1 MASVASPSD
10 RTHIRLSG
18 RAAGRLCQA
27 PLAPLGDG
35 QADRSVASCGASRSV
50 GTRPRTHRTRVGM
63 WHDVECW
70 HAAPRGSSRG
80 FLGGGLSYSNTFRE
94 NSCFP
99 SRGARRRPR
108 ALLSLLFFCGSW
120 QALSHFPR
128 LVSLSLDPCSRLSF
142 YTVVPFLRPTAREVE
157 SRESK
162 HKNETVLAGPDAD
175 PLPRR
180 TSATPARRPRE
191 CRVTPIPDRASQLT
205 EVAESH
211 LHDAQPRLLPLV
223 W

>member
-1 MASVASPSD
+1 MASVASPSY

-80 FLGGGLSYSNTFRE
+80 FLGGGLSYSNAFRE
-94 NSCFP
+94 NSVVFPPGAPGAGLERSCLSCFFVALAA
-99 SRGARRRPR
+99 RGT
-108 ALLSLLFFCGSW
+108 W
-120 QALSHFPR
+120 QALSHFRLPP

-142 YTVVPFLRPTAREVE
+142 YTVLVPFP
-157 SRESK
+157 S
-162 HKNETVLAGPDAD
+162 H
-175 PLPRR
+175 
-180 TSATPARRPRE
+180 
-191 CRVTPIPDRASQLT
+191 RAQEL
-205 EVAESH
+205 
-211 LHDAQPRLLPLV
+211 
-223 W
+223 